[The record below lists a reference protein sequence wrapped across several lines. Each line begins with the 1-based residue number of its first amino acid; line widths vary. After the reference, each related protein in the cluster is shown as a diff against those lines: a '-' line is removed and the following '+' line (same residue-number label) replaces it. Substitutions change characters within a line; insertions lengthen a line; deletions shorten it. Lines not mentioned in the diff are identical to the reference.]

1 MRGRPKKDPEILKIF
16 AENLNRFLR
25 KPQHTQKSIAA
36 AVGVSKQSVSN
47 WCKGEGFPSYQNIY
61 CLAEHLGVTVDEL
74 TEESFGNKENRGT
87 YKKPLTYADAGVSF
101 EAEAKA
107 MQRTKGIME
116 TTYRSEVMSNVGS
129 FGGLFALGKYKQP
142 ILVSSTDS
150 VGTKL
155 KVAFKANKHD
165 TVAFDIVSHCGNDIV
180 VQGAEPLFFLDYIG
194 VGKLEPLVFEQIIIG
209 LASGCREIGCAL
221 IGGETAE
228 LPGFY
233 APGEY
238 DLVGTIVGVVER
250 DALITGENI
259 APGDKL
265 IGLEAT
271 GLHTNGYSL
280 ARNILFDRCNYNVD
294 AYLPELSLTVG
305 EELLKTHKNYVKSI
319 LKLRDVCEVKGIAHI
334 TGGGLPG
341 NLKRILP
348 EGCRAVIQKQ
358 SWEVPPIFKLLQ
370 REGNV
375 EEAEMY
381 QVFNM
386 GVGMVLVLAPDSVA
400 AASELLNAS
409 GEAAFLLGD
418 VVSGDKGVELCPS
431 HS

>member
-16 AENLNRFLR
+16 AENLSRFLR
-25 KPQHTQKSIAA
+25 KPQHTQESIATA
-36 AVGVSKQSVSN
+36 LGVSKQSVSN
-47 WCKGEGFPSYQNIY
+47 WSRGKNFPSYENTY
-61 CLAEHLGVTVDEL
+61 CLADHLGVVVSEL
-74 TEESFGNKENRGT
+74 IDESFGNKENRGAD
-87 YKKPLTYADAGVSF
+87 KKPLTYADAGVSF
-101 EAEAKA
+101 EAESKA
-107 MQRTKGIME
+107 MQRIKGIME
-116 TTYRSEVMSNVGS
+116 TTYRSEVLSNVGS
-129 FGGLFALGKYKQP
+129 FGGLFALGTYKKP
-142 ILVSSTDS
+142 VLVSSTDS

-155 KVAFKANKHD
+155 KVAFRADKHD
-165 TVAFDIVSHCGNDIV
+165 TVGYDIVAHCGNDIV

-194 VGKLEPLVFEQIIIG
+194 IGKLEPLVFEQIIIG

-233 APGEY
+233 SLSEY

-250 DALITGENI
+250 DTLITGENI

-265 IGLEAT
+265 IGLGAT

-280 ARNILFDRCNYNVD
+280 ARRILFDRCNYNVD
-294 AYLPELSLTVG
+294 TYLPELSSTVG
-305 EELLKTHKNYVKSI
+305 EELLKTHKSYVKSI
-319 LKLRDVCEVKGIAHI
+319 LKLREVCEIKGIAHI
-334 TGGGLPG
+334 TGGGLPE

-358 SWEVPPIFKLLQ
+358 SWEVPPIFKILQ

-375 EEAEMY
+375 EEMEMY
-381 QVFNM
+381 RVFNM

-409 GEAAFLLGD
+409 GESAFLLGD
-418 VVSGDKGVELCPS
+418 VISGDKGVELCPH